1 LRSLF
6 EGIRV
11 VSWLLHP
18 YMPATTDQ
26 LLLTMGFQDREFSLA
41 RWQEHTGG
49 MMGPLEPLFPK
60 RS

>member
-11 VSWLLHP
+11 VSLLLHP
-18 YMPATTDQ
+18 YMPATTNQ
-26 LLLTMGFQDREFSLA
+26 LLLAMGSQDREFSLA
-41 RWQEHTGG
+41 RWLEHTGG
-49 MMGPLEPLFPK
+49 TMGALEPLFPK